1 MSDFE
6 FVLDECLTQLA
17 SGASSL
23 DEILARHPEDAAQ
36 LKPLLQTAMRFE
48 SAQTIIPSPVFKARA
63 RGQLTNYMKA
73 HSRRKSW
80 RMMPIWRVAFSAAVF
95 MIALL
100 LTGTAFA
107 QSALPGQVLYAWKL
121 SSENIWRALAP
132 NPVGVDLSLAN
143 RRVDEMIA
151 VVGDSSQ
158 EAQAL
163 NGYLI
168 VLARLK
174 SESNAQSEDQILD
187 VLKLQQAKLLQS
199 GITVPELNQTLVP
212 SSSIP
217 SSPTTVPVPPNLAP
231 TSVYKS
237 VPSLLPKT
245 IPTVK
250 IPPLHP

>member
-6 FVLDECLTQLA
+6 IALDECLTQLA
-17 SGASSL
+17 GGASSL
-23 DEILARHPEDAAQ
+23 DEILARHHEHAAQ

-48 SAQTIIPSPVFKARA
+48 SAQTIKPSPVFKARA
-63 RGQLTNYMKA
+63 RRQLTNYMKA
-73 HSRRKSW
+73 YSRRQSW
-80 RMMPIWRVAFSAAVF
+80 IASPIWRVGLGAAVF
-95 MIALL
+95 VIALL

-107 QSALPGQVLYAWKL
+107 QSALPGQVLYTWKL

-174 SESNAQSEDQILD
+174 SESNAQNENQILD

-199 GITVPELNQTLVP
+199 GITVPELNQTLAP
-212 SSSIP
+212 SSSNPSLPSNIP
-217 SSPTTVPVPPNLAP
+217 ALPNLSPTIAP
-231 TSVYKS
+231 KLL
-237 VPSLLPKT
+237 PSLLPKIIAT
-245 IPTVK
+245 AN